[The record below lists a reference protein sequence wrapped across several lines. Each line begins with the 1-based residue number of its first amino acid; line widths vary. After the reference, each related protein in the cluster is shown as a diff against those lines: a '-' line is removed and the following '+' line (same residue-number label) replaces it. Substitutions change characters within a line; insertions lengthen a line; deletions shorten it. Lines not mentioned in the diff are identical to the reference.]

1 MIDCANENCGTS
13 KGESKFFAL
22 PIYFRNVNINN
33 FANNGSMTFKNPVYF
48 LDNSNDWNLNNGATF
63 SNNGVMTFES
73 NAVFQ
78 LLINVNGGTLN
89 FNADMGDDTF
99 YTAVSGNILND
110 GTINVNGR
118 IGFSAAKGDDAYGGW
133 QVIVNNES
141 GAFNV
146 KGKTQFE
153 QVIYNAGSFYI
164 YNDAT
169 FWQVLHNFNGGLFV
183 VECPTIVT
191 YWLNNQDGATLHIK
205 GTTLTIDT
213 INTINDNKVLL
224 VGQGTF
230 WNFRD
235 ANLIFS
241 AANGALGQ
249 LVGNFINYADKSD
262 TSKDEGKVQVDVT
275 GLMAGQRYQIIK
287 GAEILL
293 DAKDVS
299 FLYGTGKYLG
309 NGWVLINEVLFDDN
323 QASLKNAIESKTAG
337 NPSWIS
343 KATFDTDKTLQ
354 TSVVSQPKNLINTF
368 KTQIP
373 TDTPLNS
380 AYVSRLTASSK
391 AIMNDSS
398 NFANPL
404 ERQSETQF
412 FATPFGGV
420 LKGDDVN
427 GNLFGLSLGL
437 THIDDKYIAQGHF
450 AYAKGKST
458 QDLMTQ
464 STELN
469 ANLFQVG
476 GFARLFFYDELETDF
491 NANFIFAKFE
501 LNNVWLDNALP
512 NSNAT
517 FNNYQANVGATLG
530 YRFGDSFSIKPFV
543 GVQGY
548 YEKQGKFKQESGLEL
563 TSEAYSA
570 MIMDALAGLETRY
583 ILDNG
588 SFIYAKASV
597 ENKLYNSHK
606 EVFMRVAHNDSLTYE
621 NESYESVISA
631 NLGARLLSTKSL
643 KLDIE
648 TLYKHYDNGLSYF
661 GGNLGVKF
669 GF

>member
-1 MIDCANENCGTS
+1 MARAFLSLSLLLVCFSANFAWGEIIIQKGQTETKSGELNDNVSNYGTLIFDGASVISGKVFNGYGAILTLKNDITLKNNADLFNSNGALIVENL
-13 KGESKFFAL
+13 AAN
-22 PIYFRNVNINN
+22 PITITAAEITNADNATFTIKSPTIINGILHNRDNATLTINN
-33 FANNGSMTFKNPVYF
+33 HTTINGDYVY
-48 LDNSNDWNLNNGATF
+48 NYRGATTIINGAKLT
-63 SNNGVMTFES
+63 
-73 NAVFQ
+73 
-78 LLINVNGGTLN
+78 
-89 FNADMGDDTF
+89 MGD
-99 YTAVSGNILND
+99 I
-110 GTINVNGR
+110 
-118 IGFSAAKGDDAYGGW
+118 
-133 QVIVNNES
+133 
-141 GAFNV
+141 GAF
-146 KGKTQFE
+146 
-153 QVIYNAGSFYI
+153 
-164 YNDAT
+164 YNDA
-169 FWQVLHNFNGGLFV
+169 
-183 VECPTIVT
+183 I
-191 YWLNNQDGATLHIK
+191 I
-205 GTTLTIDT
+205 
-213 INTINDNKVLL
+213 
-224 VGQGTF
+224 
-230 WNFRD
+230 
-235 ANLIFS
+235 IFS
-241 AANGALGQ
+241 ALNGIMGQ
-249 LVGNFINYADKSD
+249 VIITNNNLAFNNY
-262 TSKDEGKVQVDVT
+262 DEGKVQVDVT

-398 NFANPL
+398 NFVSPL
-404 ERQSETQF
+404 ERASETQF

-606 EVFMRVAHNDSLTYE
+606 EVFMRVAHNDTLTYE
-621 NESYESVISA
+621 NESYDNVINA

-643 KLDIE
+643 NLDIE
-648 TLYKHYDNGLSYF
+648 ALYKHYDNGLDYF

-669 GF
+669 RF